1 MIKNTKHTPGPWT
14 VKENT
19 EDGNSA
25 PFFIDADLCSVADV
39 TGIGIEQA
47 EANAILIAS
56 APELLDALK
65 ALIWQ
70 HDNNNGILCGMALQD
85 ARAAIRNAT
94 EE

>member
-1 MIKNTKHTPGPWT
+1 MSKNTKHTPGPWT

-47 EANAILIAS
+47 HANARLAEKKGLVY
-56 APELLDALK
+56 A
-65 ALIWQ
+65 
-70 HDNNNGILCGMALQD
+70 
-85 ARAAIRNAT
+85 
-94 EE
+94 